1 MGETKVYPWPKPV
14 VRFMEGPDHIILV
27 LCGKNVRAAIMR
39 QTVRRDAL
47 RIDSLQALH
56 GTVLNFHT
64 ESTDTYFAASVGI
77 FSNRVLL
84 ILAGVSLVGVRMVSS
99 LNQNVYLF
107 LKLFKFI

>member
-27 LCGKNVRAAIMR
+27 LRGKNMRAAMR

-56 GTVLNFHT
+56 GIVLNFHT

-84 ILAGVSLVGVRMVSS
+84 ILAGLSLVGVRMVSS